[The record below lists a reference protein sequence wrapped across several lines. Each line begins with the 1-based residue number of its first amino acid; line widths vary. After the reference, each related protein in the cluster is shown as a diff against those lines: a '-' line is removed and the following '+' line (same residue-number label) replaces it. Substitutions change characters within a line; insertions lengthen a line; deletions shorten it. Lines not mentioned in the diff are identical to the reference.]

1 MSTTG
6 VIILI
11 VVIVVVVAL
20 AAVVARSTMRRR
32 ALKDQF
38 GAEYDRT
45 VTDSG
50 SRSAAENELRDR
62 QRKHGELTLT
72 DLSTEDRARFT
83 ERWTTV
89 QAQFVDDPASAVT
102 AADSLVTEIA
112 TQRGYPTGEYD
123 AQLVQLSVEHARV
136 LDDYRTAHDISVR
149 NDQGSASTEELRQA
163 LVHYRTLIADLM
175 DEPALDEPPRTDGPA
190 VTESPLSNDTTAA
203 TDGTTASAPDAV
215 VPPTNADTETDS
227 VPAAELDSEP
237 TLVPDAPIPQK
248 ERRR

>member
-6 VIILI
+6 IIILI
-11 VVIVVVVAL
+11 VVIVVVLAL
-20 AAVVARSTMRRR
+20 VGVVVRSSMRRR

-38 GAEYDRT
+38 GTEYDRA

-50 SRSAAENELRDR
+50 SRSAAETELRDR
-62 QRKHGELTLT
+62 KRQHDELTLT
-72 DLSTEDRARFT
+72 DLSTEDRARYT
-83 ERWTTV
+83 DRWNTV

-102 AADSLVTEIA
+102 AADGLVTEIA
-112 TQRGYPTGEYD
+112 SQRGYPTGEYD
-123 AQLVQLSVEHARV
+123 TQLVQLSVEHARV

-175 DEPALDEPPRTDGPA
+175 GEPTLASQTPATTDTPLRSTDTA
-190 VTESPLSNDTTAA
+190 VTTDTP
-203 TDGTTASAPDAV
+203 ASAPSAV
-215 VPPTNADTETDS
+215 VEPSDADTETDDS

-237 TLVPDAPIPQK
+237 TLVPDAPTPAK